1 MTTTPESWE
10 QQLRDA
16 AHTIPDTEGM
26 EAIRHALIDH
36 TIRLYT
42 ALGWSVDLDPD
53 DALARAA
60 EMARQLD
67 EARLELTRWQS
78 MFGDVDTAR
87 ARLDG
92 LEALAAE
99 LRRERDEARAY
110 AKHAVKEATA
120 VNRRLVDELERLR
133 AQHDRV
139 RELHPP
145 EEQHDRTWC
154 AHDDHAW
161 PCPTYTALSE
171 PAVDTT
177 PGWTFTV
184 EEINLTAE
192 ETAATPERTAPA
204 LSPEQL
210 PEKLAPHYV
219 EPGTVY
225 DDEPGEFVPP
235 GWYVLGDHGHGEGA
249 DIEIKIEHAVDA
261 NGNDITSLLAAKIA
275 SLLEA
280 FAAEESKA

>member
-1 MTTTPESWE
+1 VTTTPESWE

-171 PAVDTT
+171 PAADTT
-177 PGWTFTV
+177 PDRGVPAV
-184 EEINLTAE
+184 EPV
-192 ETAATPERTAPA
+192 AATLQRVINDLLDGAVFHAPEGIADPNEISHDNRVAAKALREYADRLAKHPA
-204 LSPEQL
+204 LNP
-210 PEKLAPHYV
+210 
-219 EPGTVY
+219 T
-225 DDEPGEFVPP
+225 
-235 GWYVLGDHGHGEGA
+235 
-249 DIEIKIEHAVDA
+249 
-261 NGNDITSLLAAKIA
+261 T
-275 SLLEA
+275 
-280 FAAEESKA
+280 EES